1 MLWVYR
7 TTDSV
12 FLRDRG
18 TEDLKPDEAEVEL
31 DSVPD
36 VVRERFEATAPN
48 KRRLAI
54 ATEAASV
61 TDVQR
66 DSEIDNMKA
75 FQALARATHE
85 LKTNAWTLAQFGARI
100 KQIYRGL

>member
-18 TEDLKPDEAEVEL
+18 TEDLKADEAEVDIAL
-31 DSVPD
+31 SPD
-36 VVRERFEATAPN
+36 VIRERFDDTAPN
-48 KRRLAI
+48 KRRLAT
-54 ATEAASV
+54 APELAAV
-61 TDVQR
+61 VDAQR
-66 DSEIDNMKA
+66 DSDIDNLKA
-75 FQALARATHE
+75 IQAVVRATHE
-85 LKTNAWTLAQFGARI
+85 LKTNAWTLAQFAARV